1 MPTVSSEMSP
11 QISPCACKDISDGN
25 RSDSRRLMRA
35 SGTPP
40 AAVAAMALRGRNANG
55 AAPEKGPRGVN
66 RPADDD
72 MFKAVLGTCV
82 PGNDGY

>member
-1 MPTVSSEMSP
+1 
-11 QISPCACKDISDGN
+11 
-25 RSDSRRLMRA
+25 MRA

-55 AAPEKGPRGVN
+55 AAPENGPRGVN